1 MTRNLTICLVEP
13 SAIICAGI
21 REILCHI
28 SSKFEII
35 EIIDYRKLTERL
47 NVLKPHVLIINPCIV
62 NFSSIEILREN
73 FKKTKI
79 IALISN
85 YIDEGILN
93 YFDDC
98 ITTADTIETIKEKI
112 ITKTANKEDDVK
124 KELSNREKEVLVYV
138 VKGLTNKEIS
148 DEMCISIHTVVT
160 HRRNIVSK
168 LGIHSVSG
176 LTIYA
181 ITNKMV
187 TIDEFKN

>member
-13 SAIICAGI
+13 SAIISTGI
-21 REILCHI
+21 KNILENV
-28 SSKFEII
+28 SSKYEII
-35 EIIDYRKLTERL
+35 DIIDYRKLTERL
-47 NVLKPHVLIINPCIV
+47 NVIKPQILIINPSIV
-62 NFSSIEILREN
+62 NFSAIEELRDT

-85 YIDEGILN
+85 YIDEGVLN
-93 YFDDC
+93 YFDEY

-112 ITKTANKEDDVK
+112 NKKAVKEVDEVK
-124 KELSNREKEVLVYV
+124 KELSDREKEVLVFV

-148 DEMCISIHTVVT
+148 EEMCISIHTVVT

-168 LGIHSVSG
+168 LGIDSVSG

-187 TIDEFKN
+187 TIDEIES